1 MWRIGIDEA
10 GYGPNLGPLVMT
22 AAACRVPDELGDA
35 DLWQVLEAAVCRCSK
50 DRARP
55 LLVDDSKKVY
65 RAGQGL
71 DDLECTAL
79 AVVSDSA
86 QRPATLG
93 ELLGRLGFV
102 AQELAESWCH
112 ATTPLPHAVDKSR
125 LDEAAGV
132 FEEACRKAGVTKRIY
147 RSRLVG
153 APRFNDLVDRFDSKG
168 AVLAIGLLELL
179 RAVLAEEPAES
190 VRVVVDKHGGRN
202 FYGAMLQE
210 LSPDAWVVPLE
221 EGAWRSTYRV
231 MLPGRSM
238 HVTIR
243 PEADASSF
251 EVALASMI
259 SKYVRELCMV
269 EFNAFW
275 REHVPDLPPTAG
287 YPGDST
293 RFFKAIKPAMR
304 RMKMKPTAIW
314 RKR

>member
-10 GYGPNLGPLVMT
+10 GYGPNFGPLVMT
-22 AAACRVPDELGDA
+22 AAACRVPDALAEA
-35 DLWQVLEAAVCRCSK
+35 DLWEVLETVVCRCSK
-50 DRARP
+50 DETRP

-79 AVVSDSA
+79 AVVGEQS
-86 QRPATLG
+86 RPATLG
-93 ELLGRLGFV
+93 ELLARLGF
-102 AQELAESWCH
+102 AAEELAEPWYH
-112 ATTPLPHAVDKSR
+112 GTTPLPHAVDGGR
-125 LDEAAGV
+125 LSDAAGL
-132 FEEACRKAGVTKRIY
+132 FDQACAKAGVSGRIC

-153 APRFNDLVDRFDSKG
+153 APRFNALVDRFDSKG
-168 AVLAIGLLELL
+168 AVLAIGLVELL
-179 RAVLAEEPAES
+179 RAVLEQEPAEN
-190 VRVVVDKHGGRN
+190 VNVVVDKHGGRN

-210 LSPDAWVVPLE
+210 LSPDAWVVPLV
-221 EGAWRSTYRV
+221 EGAERSLYQIL
-231 MLPGRSM
+231 LPGRSL

-243 PEADASSF
+243 PEADATSF

-275 REHVPDLPPTAG
+275 CAQVPDLPPTAG

-293 RFFKAIKPAMR
+293 RFYKAIRPAMR
-304 RMKMKPTAIW
+304 RLKLKPDTLW